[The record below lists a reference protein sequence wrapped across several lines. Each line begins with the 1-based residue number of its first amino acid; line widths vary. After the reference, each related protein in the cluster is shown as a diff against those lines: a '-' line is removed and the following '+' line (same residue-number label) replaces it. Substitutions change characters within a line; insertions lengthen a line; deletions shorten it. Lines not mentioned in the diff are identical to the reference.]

1 MITFDKEKRIFK
13 IETRNTVY
21 AMKIVHDKFMAH
33 LYYGK
38 KTDDVA
44 ADYVER
50 AVDFAPYV
58 AEVGIGFSLETTP
71 TELSFFDSGDLR
83 DTAVKLQNAN
93 GDCTTLFYYKDYRIF
108 KGRVEFDDM
117 PYSRGGDETLELIY
131 VDEVSG
137 CVLHSY
143 YTVFEQSDTITRYQ
157 RYENKGNAPLC
168 IRQAASC
175 QLELDDREWTMIT
188 LCGKYAKERNLVEY
202 PAHLGIQRIYS
213 KRGHSSHHFN
223 PFMALK
229 TKDTS
234 ENSGDAYAFEF
245 VYSGDFESQ
254 TELTFDKKARVMM
267 GLNRDT
273 FAWNLAQGETFTTPE
288 VVMTYSACGL
298 NKLSQNLHDHIRG
311 YIIPSKFVN
320 SKRPVVINTWEAVY
334 FNIDENVLS
343 SYAEK
348 AKELGIDTLVIDD
361 GWFGSRN
368 NDSQGL
374 GDWFVNREKFQNG
387 LAAFSDKVHDLGLRL
402 GIWIEPEM
410 INPKSELYKAHPE
423 WVLQCKN
430 RPSSLGRKQLVLDLT
445 NDEVI
450 NYIVDTIKRT
460 LSGVK
465 LEYIKWDFN
474 RTLSEVGS
482 LALPPEK
489 QCEVKH
495 RFVLGTYKM
504 HKLLTQAFP
513 NVLFEGCSGGGGRFD
528 AGILFYCPQIWA
540 SDNTDPVARMEI
552 QKGTAFAYPI
562 SSISAHV
569 SNSRSNK
576 LEISPDYEFRFNVAL
591 GGMLGYE
598 MNITR
603 LSKEDE
609 EKIKRQVA
617 KYDKWYGLLL
627 TGDQYRLKVDGGEY
641 AFVCVAKDKSEFLF
655 VYQDTENRQRRK
667 LSLVGLDENAAYVC
681 ENGNTYSGKTLRE
694 DGIDVAV
701 SKLPY
706 GYFSCYGKRI

>member
-1 MITFDKEKRIFK
+1 M
-13 IETRNTVY
+13 
-21 AMKIVHDKFMAH
+21 
-33 LYYGK
+33 
-38 KTDDVA
+38 
-44 ADYVER
+44 
-50 AVDFAPYV
+50 
-58 AEVGIGFSLETTP
+58 
-71 TELSFFDSGDLR
+71 
-83 DTAVKLQNAN
+83 
-93 GDCTTLFYYKDYRIF
+93 
-108 KGRVEFDDM
+108 
-117 PYSRGGDETLELIY
+117 
-131 VDEVSG
+131 
-137 CVLHSY
+137 
-143 YTVFEQSDTITRYQ
+143 
-157 RYENKGNAPLC
+157 
-168 IRQAASC
+168 
-175 QLELDDREWTMIT
+175 
-188 LCGKYAKERNLVEY
+188 
-202 PAHLGIQRIYS
+202 
-213 KRGHSSHHFN
+213 
-223 PFMALK
+223 
-229 TKDTS
+229 
-234 ENSGDAYAFEF
+234 
-245 VYSGDFESQ
+245 
-254 TELTFDKKARVMM
+254 
-267 GLNRDT
+267 
-273 FAWNLAQGETFTTPE
+273 
-288 VVMTYSACGL
+288 
-298 NKLSQNLHDHIRG
+298 
-311 YIIPSKFVN
+311 
-320 SKRPVVINTWEAVY
+320 
-334 FNIDENVLS
+334 
-343 SYAEK
+343 
-348 AKELGIDTLVIDD
+348 GIDTLVIDD

-374 GDWFVNREKFQNG
+374 GDWFVNQEKFQNG

-450 NYIVDTIKRT
+450 NYIVDKIKQT
-460 LSGVK
+460 LSGVQ

-569 SNSRSNK
+569 SNSLSNK
-576 LEISPDYEFRFNVAL
+576 LETSPDYDFRFNVAL

-603 LSKEDE
+603 LLGENE

-617 KYDKWYGLLL
+617 QYEKCYALLL
-627 TGDQYRLKVDGGEY
+627 TGDQYRLEVDGGEY
-641 AFVCVAKDKSEFLF
+641 AFVCVAKDKSEFLL
-655 VYQDTENRQRRK
+655 VYQDIQNNVRK
-667 LSLVGLDENAAYVC
+667 QLPLVGLDENAAYVC
-681 ENGNTYSGKTLRE
+681 ENGNTYGGKTLRE
-694 DGIDVAV
+694 VGISVPAT
-701 SKLPY
+701 KLPY